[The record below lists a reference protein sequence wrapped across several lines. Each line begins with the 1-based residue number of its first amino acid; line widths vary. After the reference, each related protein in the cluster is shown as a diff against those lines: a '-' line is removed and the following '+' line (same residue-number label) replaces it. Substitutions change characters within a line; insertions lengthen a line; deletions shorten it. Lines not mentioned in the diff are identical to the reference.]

1 MDIITKDK
9 DINLAILTYRNYFEK
24 IDFSRGSQQDREL
37 VLELLMYRDSLESF
51 WAMECNDDSFEQDKK
66 SFIKLAE
73 EIEHLDKILL
83 KECRFI
89 VKSVDLE
96 KWRAKLEPSEDAWW
110 WFLEN
115 EANKFSL
122 WYKFDWFWNTLTA
135 ISLAIAASFMISIY
149 AAVSMG
155 DANFA
160 TALSTIAQLMG
171 LAVIGGG
178 ALSDTG
184 KEAVQ
189 NVLSKMHISKK
200 FFAEATFVISFL
212 FMYGT
217 SYINNN
223 LDNYYHDSG
232 LEAYESGDLSDAIA
246 YMLQAKEM
254 NPNGIHYDGWIGKSY
269 ESLGNLD
276 QASVFYLQSVE
287 NGNFHDLNSLGRVFI
302 NKIDS
307 STGEKNLLMA
317 ESYLLLALQRLQTYE
332 NSEELKYRVRTNMG
346 WVLLEQKK
354 YDRAKAYL
362 DVAIERHKNIKG
374 KGTNNNMAY
383 CFMAQLEE
391 ERNNTKESAD
401 MWVECMDN
409 ARPEFVHQYN
419 WFMSNSKEKIAYCID
434 TSHVVSGFN
443 KTRNKYSQ
451 EFCDNVKKDLTE
463 LKLN

>member
-9 DINLAILTYRNYFEK
+9 DINLAISKYRDYFDK
-24 IDFSRGSQQDREL
+24 IDFLKGSEADEKL

-51 WAMECNDDSFEQDKK
+51 WAKECNDSSFEQDKQ

-73 EIEHLDKILL
+73 EIETLDKILV

-89 VKSVDLE
+89 AKSVNLE
-96 KWRAKLEPSEDAWW
+96 KWRAKLQPTEDAWW

-122 WYKFDWFWNTLTA
+122 WYKFVWFWNTLTA

-178 ALSDTG
+178 AMSDSG
-184 KEAVQ
+184 QKAVQ
-189 NVLSKMHISKK
+189 KILSKMHISKK
-200 FFAEATFVISFL
+200 FFAESTFVISFL
-212 FMYGT
+212 FMSGT

-232 LEAYESGDLSDAIA
+232 LEAYKSGDLSDAIA

-254 NPNGIHYDGWIGKSY
+254 NPNGVHYDGWIGKSY

-276 QASVFYLQSVE
+276 QASKFYLQSVE

-302 NKIDS
+302 NKQNPI
-307 STGEKNLLMA
+307 TGERNLLMA
-317 ESYLLLALQRLQTYE
+317 ESYLLLALQRLQTYN

-346 WVLLEQKK
+346 WALLEQKK
-354 YDRAKAYL
+354 YARAEAYL
-362 DVAIERHKNIKG
+362 KVAIDRHKNIKG
-374 KGTNNNMAY
+374 KGVNNNMAY
-383 CFMAQLEE
+383 CFMAQLHEE
-391 ERNNTKESAD
+391 NNNTQEAAD
-401 MWVECMDN
+401 MWIECMEN

-419 WFMSNSKEKIAYCID
+419 WFMSHKKEKIAYCID
-434 TSHVVSGFN
+434 TSHVVSGFSE
-443 KTRNKYSQ
+443 KRNKYSQ
-451 EFCDNVKKDLTE
+451 EFCDGVKKDLSE
-463 LKLN
+463 LKLD